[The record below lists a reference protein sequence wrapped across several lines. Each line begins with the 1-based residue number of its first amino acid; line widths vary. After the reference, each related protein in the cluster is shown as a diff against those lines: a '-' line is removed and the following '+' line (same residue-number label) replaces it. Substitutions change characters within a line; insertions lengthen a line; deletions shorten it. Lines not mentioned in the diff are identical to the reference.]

1 MPFVLT
7 ADQIDSRRHGDL
19 VDATLTQLASVRTR
33 RPFLRTVGDELQGL
47 LGEPASVVDAIL
59 ILMRAEQWHIG
70 LGLGP
75 VTEPVP
81 AETRSARG
89 PAFLCARLAVEEA
102 KGESSH
108 LRLIAA
114 REVDHEATDAE
125 TVLRLLAAVRSRR
138 TASGWQAVDLVRE
151 GRTHGEVSATLGI
164 TRQAVGQRLQAAQ
177 WSVEEATIP
186 TLGRLLARAE
196 QVASR

>member
-19 VDATLTQLASVRTR
+19 VDATLSQLAVVRTR

-47 LGEPASVVDAIL
+47 LDQPASVVDAIL
-59 ILMRAEQWHIG
+59 ILMRAQQWHIG

-89 PAFLCARLAVEEA
+89 PAFLCARRAVEEA
-102 KGESSH
+102 KGEPSH
-108 LRLIAA
+108 LRVIAA
-114 REVDHEATDAE
+114 RGVAHEASDAE
-125 TVLRLLAAVRSRR
+125 TVVRLLAAVRSRR
-138 TASGWQAVDLVRE
+138 TPSGWQAVDLARK
-151 GRTHGEVSATLGI
+151 GHTHAEMSAALGI

-177 WSVEEATIP
+177 WTVEEATIP

-196 QVASR
+196 QEASR

>member
-1 MPFVLT
+1 MAFVLT

-19 VDATLTQLASVRTR
+19 VDATLHQLATVRTR

-47 LGEPASVVDAIL
+47 LDRPASVVDAIL

-89 PAFLCARLAVEEA
+89 PAFLCARSAVEEA
-102 KGESSH
+102 KGEPSH

-114 REVDHEATDAE
+114 REVAHETTDAE
-125 TVLRLLAAVRSRR
+125 AVFRLLAAVLSRR
-138 TASGWQAVDLVRE
+138 TPSGWQAVDLARE
-151 GRTHGEVSATLGI
+151 GQTHAQMSATLGI
-164 TRQAVGQRLQAAQ
+164 SRQAVGQRLQAAQ
-177 WSVEEATIP
+177 WAVEEATIP

-196 QVASR
+196 HEASR